1 MRYKKYRLVMTKKS
15 QFQCEGAQHHLEGH
29 VHGLKSG
36 HQIGKI
42 TISLMSVT
50 KEETISGKREKSKP
64 TP

>member
-1 MRYKKYRLVMTKKS
+1 MTKKF
-15 QFQCEGAQHHLEGH
+15 QFKSEGAQHNLEGRI
-29 VHGLKSG
+29 HGLESG